1 VCDAVSKLEHDAVSD
16 LVSTGQV
23 VVQGETILLADV
35 DIQFNFRGDRAVFE
49 AATSPSGDLLAV
61 LNKTLTPEC
70 QREGV
75 ARELMNRVQKLRK
88 TAAVSYED
96 RVAVYYRAHGA
107 SPKVADALEHLAEFI
122 RAGIRIDL
130 LPTAAAPDAA
140 AGTVLLE
147 EETDVEEEKFT
158 LYLVRLA

>member
-1 VCDAVSKLEHDAVSD
+1 MCDAITKLPHDSVAE
-16 LVSTGQV
+16 LVSAGQV
-23 VVQGETILLADV
+23 SVQGETILLADV
-35 DIQFNFRGDRAVFE
+35 DILFNFRGDRDVFE

-96 RVAVYYRAHGA
+96 RVAVYYRAHA
-107 SPKVADALEHLAEFI
+107 AAPKVADALQHLAEFI

-140 AGTVLLE
+140 AGTVLME
-147 EETDVEEEKFT
+147 EETEVEDEKFT
-158 LYLVRLA
+158 LYLVRLP